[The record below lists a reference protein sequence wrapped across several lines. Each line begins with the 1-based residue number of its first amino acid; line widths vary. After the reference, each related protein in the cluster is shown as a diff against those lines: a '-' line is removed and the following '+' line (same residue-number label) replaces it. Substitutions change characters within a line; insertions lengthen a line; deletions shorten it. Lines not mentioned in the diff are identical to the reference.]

1 MDSRATNFLF
11 SQTWNDPNC
20 LPAILGGKPIF
31 TEPIHIVRPRFPNAF
46 HIADN
51 FNSALVK
58 GQVTNHGRFVR
69 AFEKVLAELLGVYV
83 ATCNNGQSALM
94 LMLRAAGIDS
104 GEVIVPSYTFCATPH
119 AVKWCGAKPVFAD
132 IDQNTFCLEPKDV
145 ESRITPETRAILAV
159 DLYGIA
165 CDYEKLNSLGVQ
177 YNLKVLY
184 DSAPAFG
191 TKVNKSFI
199 GGSGDA
205 QSFSF
210 HATKAFTTMEGG
222 CVASS
227 NHELIERVVAL
238 RNFGQEQRGD
248 CYEAGIN
255 AKMPEIC
262 ALIGLEHLNGLN
274 SVLLRRSEVA
284 RKYTEYFGCHEGFRT
299 PKVPAN
305 QQPSWL
311 YYPVLVKSDVLGLNR
326 NQLVKALAAENVY
339 VRTYFDLPCHL
350 MSAYKQ
356 AEPTNLPVTNSVADS
371 VISLPVY
378 NDMTNNECERI
389 IEAIDRIVNH
399 SERVSLLCTR

>member
-1 MDSRATNFLF
+1 MDSRTTNFLF
-11 SQTWNDPNC
+11 SKKRNASNC

-31 TEPIHIVRPRFPNAF
+31 TEPMHIVRPCFPEISS
-46 HIADN
+46 IADN
-51 FNSALVK
+51 FNSALAK
-58 GQVTNHGRFVR
+58 GQVTNQGPFVR
-69 AFEKVLAELLGVYV
+69 AFEKSLAELLGVYV
-83 ATCNNGQSALM
+83 ATCNSGQSALM

-132 IDQNTFCLEPKDV
+132 IDRNTFCLDPKDV
-145 ESRITPETRAILAV
+145 ESRITSETRAILAV

-165 CDYEKLNSLGVQ
+165 CDYERLYSLGVQ

-199 GGSGDA
+199 GGEGDA

-227 NHELIERVVAL
+227 NRELIDRAIAL
-238 RNFGQEQRGD
+238 RNFGQQEGD

-255 AKMPEIC
+255 AKMQEIC

-274 SVLLRRSEVA
+274 SALQRRSEVV

-311 YYPVLVKSDVLGLNR
+311 YYPILVGADLGLNR
-326 NQLVKALAAENVY
+326 DRLVEALAAENIY

-356 AEPTNLPVTNSVADS
+356 EEPIDLPVTNSVADS

-389 IEAIDRIVNH
+389 IEAIDRIVRH
-399 SERVSLLCTR
+399 SDRVSLLLAK